1 MRKVFILL
9 NICLSIMIYA
19 QKINLLPPSPS
30 SAQIIKYTETPVN
43 LANGI
48 PEITIPLFSFKEDDI
63 EVPIELKYHAGGIKV
78 EELASEVGIGWVL
91 NAGGRISR
99 VMRGRPDDSSRVGF
113 MYNESIVNQTNP
125 FNFVARND
133 MDVEADLYHF
143 NFLNYSGSFAY
154 DKDKGNFVQFPLSD
168 LKITPRIRDKKIKG
182 FIITDEKGTEY
193 YFGLSKDNREAVDVY
208 IDETSYTDS
217 PMQLLDDIF
226 TTSYIN
232 TWHLTEIISKKGK
245 IEFYYGENFPTEQLI
260 RASQK
265 ISYSDTHSKYSNFN
279 PSTTYIETQGS
290 DTFLERIESQNGL
303 IVLEYSKEE
312 REDYK
317 GGRSLV
323 RVMMKSKYSED
334 DYQSYVFDYGYMRS
348 LLIKSLPIN
357 KPDELYYTK
366 RLRLDRLS
374 IVNHKSGTEYHQG
387 NYQFTYS
394 KINLPDRYSYDQ
406 DYWGY
411 YNGASN
417 ESLIPPYFFGL
428 TRIEPNTGGATRSVN
443 PNFSHAGTLIK
454 IQYPTGGSVSY
465 EYESNTVNNHF
476 SPNIQNYSKDV
487 SEAFAKSNAYKVD
500 NGVYKKQ
507 ITINNAIWN
516 KGKIRLISNISNCG
530 ELTSLDCDFMVSLI
544 NNENKKEIIITN
556 GDENIDIPNGTY
568 TLVAEEINSENK
580 DSDFFVRLTWKEDVD
595 SVFYAGGLR
604 VKSITL
610 EDLSGKKIEKKYN
623 YDSDDFIA
631 GTNRHKT
638 SGETP
643 TKLKFRSNM
652 CYDRHL
658 VYNVNSNSNYPS
670 INVGTGAV
678 QYLKVTEVIEN
689 KSKTEYY
696 FDYIGDINSP
706 IVKSGYQCSEGD
718 DDYFKELRD
727 TYFTTRRGKLLKK
740 QDFKWNKD
748 GSFSM
753 IKKEENTYKEDR
765 YYVIRNFSTKYDIGV
780 SGYGDRP
787 VRYYVFSQRTNF
799 HYLAEKTIEEYFDHI
814 LKTQV
819 TYKYTNQNHYQ
830 ITTHNITQPDK
841 SVQTTSYQYA
851 HEKGNDYLINKN
863 IVGIPLE
870 TIVTQDGKII
880 SKTETIYPTSQAEAN
895 IKTQGLPL
903 HVSSLSYDLENPTKT
918 NQDITYTQYD
928 NKGNLLEYKLNG
940 ITPVVIIWGYHQTLP
955 IAKIE
960 GATYDQVKNLVS
972 DIISKSNEDKDE
984 VSEKD
989 LITALDN
996 FRNKEELKNFQITT
1010 YTHNPLIGVT
1020 SITPPSGIREIYKY
1034 DDANRLTQVLDIE
1047 GNILKEYNYHY
1058 SEPYKNIIQSKT
1070 FTRNYCPN
1078 GYIGDDYNYIVPAGK
1093 YISLISQDDADQKAL
1108 DDIKK
1113 NGQKEANI
1121 HASCKKIYYNSKRGE
1136 YFDRQNCNELG
1147 ADFISPKKYYYE
1159 VPAGKYIS
1167 LISQDDADQK
1177 ALDDIKKNG
1186 QKEANLNAECVYKC
1200 NFTPIT
1206 NYYYNFKSDYMN
1218 VYLTKNNKIKLGL
1231 GLMPGHEHLDWT
1243 QEVTI
1248 GKLPRICSVNST
1260 PNATD
1265 HDFEEYIVPIHGMNN
1280 INWIA
1285 RIKNNGDISLQIEDY
1300 NKLANSQ
1307 YKRIF
1312 HNNPDR
1318 SRNNTTFLVF
1328 EWDKNVRGSH
1338 KTTFYNTIQSKQ
1350 FLRNNCP
1357 VGYKSESYTYTV
1369 PSGKYYST
1377 ISQEDAD
1384 QKALDDINK
1393 NGQKEANLNAK
1404 CVPDI
1409 CSFTPIKSD
1418 YFDFIK
1424 LSKNLSKE
1432 GNKIKLIIGL
1442 IPKSKYLNWNEE
1454 IVIGK
1459 LESCIPTTE
1468 VEDVIPILKGNVRDK
1483 DRRWIIRIK
1492 TTGEV
1497 SLQISDYDAY
1507 DLYHSRDF
1515 HNEGN
1520 TNINRR
1526 MVVYEFNIN

>member
-1 MRKVFILL
+1 MRKVIKKIFFSVLALLCWGKLYSQNDHINFIPNSPQASSLGSFGKVQL
-9 NICLSIMIYA
+9 NKVFG
-19 QKINLLPPSPS
+19 KINYS
-30 SAQIIKYTETPVN
+30 
-43 LANGI
+43 
-48 PEITIPLFSFKEDDI
+48 IPLFDI
-63 EVPIELKYHAGGIKV
+63 KMGDYEFPISLSY
-78 EELASEVGIGWVL
+78 
-91 NAGGRISR
+91 
-99 VMRGRPDDSSRVGF
+99 
-113 MYNESIVNQTNP
+113 
-125 FNFVARND
+125 
-133 MDVEADLYHF
+133 
-143 NFLNYSGSFAY
+143 NYSGYQPSEKRGIVGRGWNINNGGIISVNIRGIDDFSPFGYLGYNLIGKTMVVPFIDGSLRNSLSPGNFNDVINRFLDNEYDTEPDRYTFSAGKIYSSFFINHENKVVTVDGEQLNVGFKNEDTPDFKILDNYGNLYLFEKSETTINEQDMKPQIYTTAY
-154 DKDKGNFVQFPLSD
+154 NLTQIKTKENKTINFKFIHNLVKNDIYSISKTEMLKNNYDEPLPPDSFCRYEQGENFLSWNMFHETNLVYEITYEKNRIIFEYIDDKGEKL
-168 LKITPRIRDKKIKG
+168 LKKIKIYNEDTKIKDYE
-182 FIITDEKGTEY
+182 FNYDKTNNFLISLTSKDKTDMVIDKHQFEY
-193 YFGLSKDNREAVDVY
+193 YDIDNFINRPIYAVD
-208 IDETSYTDS
+208 
-217 PMQLLDDIF
+217 
-226 TTSYIN
+226 
-232 TWHLTEIISKKGK
+232 
-245 IEFYYGENFPTEQLI
+245 YY
-260 RASQK
+260 
-265 ISYSDTHSKYSNFN
+265 
-279 PSTTYIETQGS
+279 
-290 DTFLERIESQNGL
+290 
-303 IVLEYSKEE
+303 
-312 REDYK
+312 
-317 GGRSLV
+317 
-323 RVMMKSKYSED
+323 
-334 DYQSYVFDYGYMRS
+334 
-348 LLIKSLPIN
+348 
-357 KPDELYYTK
+357 
-366 RLRLDRLS
+366 
-374 IVNHKSGTEYHQG
+374 
-387 NYQFTYS
+387 
-394 KINLPDRYSYDQ
+394 
-406 DYWGY
+406 GY
-411 YNGASN
+411 YNGNASKN
-417 ESLIPPYFFGL
+417 FFERDRKVDFNKTLIGALKRITYPTNGYTEFSYSSNYHYGTKDNPERGKCIPENFTGVKTIFQIGEGTQKDSIYVEQSGNIRIELL
-428 TRIEPNTGGATRSVN
+428 TRVDPMERGFTIAK
-443 PNFSHAGTLIK
+443 AK
-454 IQYPTGGSVSY
+454 ASY
-465 EYESNTVNNHF
+465 KSW
-476 SPNIQNYSKDV
+476 SKEVETYVHILEDPRQKNQTIINQHQECLHVGKGYVVLEVDV
-487 SEAFAKSNAYKVD
+487 KDYTE
-500 NGVYKKQ
+500 
-507 ITINNAIWN
+507 T
-516 KGKIRLISNISNCG
+516 
-530 ELTSLDCDFMVSLI
+530 E
-544 NNENKKEIIITN
+544 ENKKHGEALVGVYFERN
-556 GDENIDIPNGTY
+556 DEKINTY
-568 TLVAEEINSENK
+568 PV
-580 DSDFFVRLTWKEDVD
+580 
-595 SVFYAGGLR
+595 GGLR
-604 VKSITL
+604 V
-610 EDLSGKKIEKKYN
+610 EKMKDCDKNDVCVEKEYDYN
-623 YDSDDFIA
+623 
-631 GTNRHKT
+631 
-638 SGETP
+638 
-643 TKLKFRSNM
+643 
-652 CYDRHL
+652 
-658 VYNVNSNSNYPS
+658 
-670 INVGTGAV
+670 
-678 QYLKVTEVIEN
+678 
-689 KSKTEYY
+689 
-696 FDYIGDINSP
+696 
-706 IVKSGYQCSEGD
+706 
-718 DDYFKELRD
+718 
-727 TYFTTRRGKLLKK
+727 
-740 QDFKWNKD
+740 NKD
-748 GSFSM
+748 GRPSSVISFMPHYDYRTKCHHMPYPEVEYVHKVINNVPALHSYSGAPVMYKVVKEKIKGKSGM
-753 IKKEENTYKEDR
+753 IEENYIVSNTPKYQTYPFLPVDNFLYTAGRLHKRNVYEEKQKKESQQNYYEDVKHASQKYDKVYGFSKYRYNISGNNANGSKRYFYVDLSDMNYKNYYLNNNYKELVKTENRSFYNKDSIKILHQYE
-765 YYVIRNFSTKYDIGV
+765 YYNDNK
-780 SGYGDRP
+780 DRP
-787 VRYYVFSQRTNF
+787 ISLK
-799 HYLAEKTIEEYFDHI
+799 HEKTTFPNG
-814 LKTQV
+814 TQ
-819 TYKYTNQNHYQ
+819 KN
-830 ITTHNITQPDK
+830 
-841 SVQTTSYQYA
+841 TSYQYA
-851 HEKGNDYLINKN
+851 HEKGNNYLINKN

-870 TIVTQDGKII
+870 TTVTQDGKII

-903 HVSSLSYDLENPTKT
+903 PVSSLSYDLENPTKT

-960 GATYDQVKNLVS
+960 GATYEQVKNLVS

-996 FRNKEELKNFQITT
+996 FRNKDELKNFQITT

-1034 DDANRLTQVLDIE
+1034 DDANRLKQVLDIE

-1070 FTRNYCPN
+1070 FTRNNCPN

-1093 YISLISQDDADQKAL
+1093 YISLISQDDADRKAIEDL
-1108 DDIKK
+1108 NT
-1113 NGQKEANI
+1113 NGLREANI

-1147 ADFISPKKYYYE
+1147 VDFISPKKYYYE

-1265 HDFEEYIVPIHGMNN
+1265 HDFEEYIVPVHGMNN

-1369 PSGKYYST
+1369 PSGKYFST

-1384 QKALDDINK
+1384 QKALDEINK

-1424 LSKNLSKE
+1424 SPKNLSKE

-1459 LESCIPTTE
+1459 LESCFPTTE

-1497 SLQISDYDAY
+1497 SLQISNYDAY

-1515 HNEGN
+1515 HNEEN

-1526 MVVYEFNIN
+1526 LVVYEFNIN